1 MIANTE
7 KITMLVVYHRCSVN
21 NDDNGDGKM
30 WSDKEIVNKNKEN
43 CDNDEEDEDDKSR

>member
-1 MIANTE
+1 
-7 KITMLVVYHRCSVN
+7 MLVVYQLHHRCSVN

-30 WSDKEIVNKNKEN
+30 GSDKEIVNKNKEN